1 MYRYW
6 LLTVTCLLLGSCAA
20 PPATLDPQAISIQ
33 VPNPTPSSTA
43 ATKGKL
49 LAECPV
55 TRPPEVAFVPPAPYP
70 AKLPPE
76 YAGQYW
82 YGTPALWTMLGN
94 DGRWGGLP
102 LSAAGYSQKV
112 FWWRQGYS
120 MDAEPS
126 PQLTVSGKRLDA
138 STSSSAAG
146 ASAFE
151 TSHATNA
158 SADFGQAMLT
168 GIEIP
173 SPGCWEITGHYGGH
187 QLSFVVWV
195 EP

>member
-1 MYRYW
+1 MHRTW
-6 LLTVTCLLLGSCAA
+6 LLILTCWLLGSCASPA
-20 PPATLDPQAISIQ
+20 ATLEPQATSQPAPTPTPTRTTVTTGKPPAD
-33 VPNPTPSSTA
+33 
-43 ATKGKL
+43 
-49 LAECPV
+49 CPV
-55 TRPPEVAFVPPAPYP
+55 TRPPEDVFVPPAPYP

-76 YAGQYW
+76 YAGQFW
-82 YGTPALWTMLGN
+82 YGTPALWTMLGD
-94 DGRWGGLP
+94 DGIWNSLP
-102 LSAAGYSQKV
+102 LGAAGYSQKV

-120 MDAEPS
+120 MDAEPI
-126 PQLTVSGKRLDA
+126 PQLKVSGKRLD
-138 STSSSAAG
+138 TTTRSSEAG

-151 TSHATNA
+151 TSRATNA

-173 SPGCWEITGHYGGH
+173 SPGCWEIIGYYRNH